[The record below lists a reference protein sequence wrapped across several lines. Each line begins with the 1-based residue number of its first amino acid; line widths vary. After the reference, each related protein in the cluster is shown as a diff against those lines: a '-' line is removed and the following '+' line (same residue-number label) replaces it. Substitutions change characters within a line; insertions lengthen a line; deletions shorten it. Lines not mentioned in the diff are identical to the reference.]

1 MPEDMIVIDALQYV
15 NWDRESFLE
24 ARDSGIHTIHVT
36 VVYWENIRETLENIG
51 KWHRHFINNADVIL
65 QVRNADDV
73 TRAKR

>member
-51 KWHRHFINNADVIL
+51 K
-65 QVRNADDV
+65 
-73 TRAKR
+73 